1 MKFSTIQKS
10 VSELM
15 AMRNNINFDT
25 KFQRGFT
32 WKPKNKKYFMDTVRR
47 NWKTSKLVFW
57 ETKKDHY
64 SCVDG
69 QQRLKTIF
77 SFITTNAFALSKNS
91 PENFSDKTFEELRP
105 IDQDKI
111 KGYIFDILVISKA
124 SINDVSDFF
133 IRLQMGV
140 PLNAAEK
147 LNAILGDVR
156 DFVSE
161 VALHSFFEEK
171 IPLRDYRFS
180 HRYLAAQIVLVAKNH
195 TQLTNLKYSNLKEMY
210 DEKIE
215 DETKDV
221 IKKRLDFLAAIF
233 PQKAKYI
240 QNRATVISL
249 FYFVVK
255 EFDSLS
261 LSQNGATL
269 QKFLKSF
276 QNELYRQKKLKENLQ
291 DSEFQN
297 YLLRV
302 YQAADTSSAI
312 LARHN
317 FLRNKYLKFKRD
329 GKI

>member
-1 MKFSTIQKS
+1 MKFSTIQKTI
-10 VSELM
+10 SELI

-57 ETKKDHY
+57 ETKKDCF

-77 SFITTNAFALSKNS
+77 AFITENDFVLSKNG
-91 PENFSDKTFEELRP
+91 PENFSGKKFEELKP
-105 IDQDKI
+105 LDQEKM
-111 KGYIFDILVISKA
+111 KKYVFDILVISEA
-124 SINDVSDFF
+124 AINDVSDFF

-140 PLNAAEK
+140 ALNAAEK

-161 VALHSFFEEK
+161 VAMHRFFEK
-171 IPLRDYRFS
+171 IIPLRDYRFS
-180 HRYLAAQIVLVAKNH
+180 HRYLAAQIVLVAKSH
-195 TQLTNLKYSNLKEMY
+195 TKLINLKYSNLKEMY

-215 DETKDV
+215 NETTEIV
-221 IKKRLDFLAAIF
+221 KKRLDFLAEIF
-233 PQKAKYI
+233 PENSRCI
-240 QNRATVISL
+240 QNRATAISL

-261 LSQNGATL
+261 LIQNGGTL
-269 QKFLKSF
+269 RKFLESF
-276 QNELYRQKKLKENLQ
+276 QNELSRQKKLEDSIK

-302 YQAADTSSAI
+302 IQAADTSSAI
-312 LARHN
+312 LARHD
-317 FLRNKYLKFKRD
+317 FLRKRFLKFKRD